1 MTKIYLLF
9 GVIIFESLV
18 ENINNERNDVKWKE
32 Y

>member
-18 ENINNERNDVKWKE
+18 EYINNERNDVKWKE